1 MNNYKFITQVDILIH
16 PYNFLEVTFL
26 FPNYNTY
33 NKHYLDLDILPV
45 CKAPYNK
52 DIILVDISL
61 FIGYLL

>member
-33 NKHYLDLDILPV
+33 NKHYLDLNILQ
-45 CKAPYNK
+45 
-52 DIILVDISL
+52 
-61 FIGYLL
+61 